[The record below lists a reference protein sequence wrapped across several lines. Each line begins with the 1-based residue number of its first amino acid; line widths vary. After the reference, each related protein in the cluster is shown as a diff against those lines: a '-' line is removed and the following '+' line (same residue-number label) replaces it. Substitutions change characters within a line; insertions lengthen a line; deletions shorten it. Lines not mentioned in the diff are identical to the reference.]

1 MSYTDPGSMP
11 PQMPVPIRPLPYSM
25 PFQHGRPGIIS
36 AIGILCI
43 VVASLSGMASFV
55 TGVYSFGFYMMS
67 KAVSAMSA
75 ASAGPIATAGPVSPV
90 TSAVSDPLPPGD
102 VGVAVN
108 TLTPMLS
115 LDSAHVRELDRLL
128 RLHGRAVFAGDDD
141 KRLTAASIQSDITA
155 ELKQTDSLDQTA
167 RFSTPEG
174 TVTVNTDGADFV
186 ATDGTTRITTSA
198 RHQRN
203 QTSSGVTVANS
214 TVRVRGFPSAGG
226 FSSPGTTLTPAQ
238 VTQVIGAV
246 QTSSGN
252 ALNAAQIQSVRTSI
266 SVPNQS
272 LVIAGST
279 TPVLSSFVQ
288 PGGNATITFDTGR
301 MLILGPQGQI
311 ISSGVPAMPKFNV
324 NGGLV
329 AILICEAI
337 CSIALAIYLL
347 VVGILV
353 FRASF
358 RAQRLLRIYAWLK
371 IPLALVTGIGLSIF
385 GYQLASGIANNPAM
399 GGTSA
404 GTAPVATS
412 FIVWGVVMALLGLAL
427 PIGLLF
433 ALRSRTVN
441 DYYNATMSG
450 N

>member
-11 PQMPVPIRPLPYSM
+11 PQMPVPMRSLPYSM
-25 PFQHGRPGIIS
+25 PFQHARPGIIT
-36 AIGILCI
+36 AIGVLCI
-43 VVASLSGMASFV
+43 VVACMSGMASFV
-55 TGVYSFGFYMMS
+55 SGVYSFGFYMMS
-67 KAVSAMSA
+67 KAVSAMSV
-75 ASAGPIATAGPVSPV
+75 ASAGPVTASSPV
-90 TSAVSDPLPPGD
+90 TAAVSDPLPPGD

-141 KRLTAASIQSDITA
+141 KPLTAASIQSDVTV
-155 ELKQTDSLDQTA
+155 ELKQTDSLDRKA

-174 TVTVNTDGADFV
+174 TVSVNTDGAEFV
-186 ATDGTTRITTSA
+186 ATDGITRIATSA
-198 RHQRN
+198 RHQRDH
-203 QTSSGVTVANS
+203 TSSGVTVANS
-214 TVRVRGFPSAGG
+214 TVQVGRFPSAGG
-226 FSSPGTTLTPAQ
+226 FSSAGTTLTPTQ
-238 VTQVIGAV
+238 VTQVIAAV
-246 QTSSGN
+246 QASSTN
-252 ALNAAQIQSVRTSI
+252 AFNAAQIQSVRTSI

-272 LVIAGST
+272 LVIAGSA
-279 TPVLSSFVQ
+279 TPVISSFVQ
-288 PGGNATITFDTGR
+288 PSGNATITFDTGR

-311 ISSGVPAMPKFNV
+311 ISSGVPAMPRFNI
-324 NGGLV
+324 NGGLTV
-329 AILICEAI
+329 VLICEAL

-385 GYQLASGIANNPAM
+385 GYQFASGIANNPAM

-404 GTAPVATS
+404 GTAPVATGL
-412 FIVWGVVMALLGLAL
+412 IIWGVVMAVLGLAL

-441 DYYNATMSG
+441 DYYNATISG